1 MVKIFTCCGL
11 EMGKIKFRAKFWL
24 EISRSFLV
32 LTSKFGPGAWDI
44 QMESK
49 TQMESEMF
57 SLSVFIFSLFTKNTE
72 NVFTFRIS
80 VFTFRVFMKI
90 WVLLYNSVYKRQ
102 NPLFT
107 FRVYLSTF
115 RHKHGKCFHFSHN
128 CFHFSP
134 NAFEIPYSME
144 FTLSVPSSWFPS
156 MHWAFHAMSTTDID
170 EKTMP
175 TSAN

>member
-1 MVKIFTCCGL
+1 
-11 EMGKIKFRAKFWL
+11 
-24 EISRSFLV
+24 
-32 LTSKFGPGAWDI
+32 
-44 QMESK
+44 MESK

-144 FTLSVPSSWFPS
+144 FTLSVPSSYGAALRS
-156 MHWAFHAMSTTDID
+156 AHCAQSVVSFHRCARMRELRLRSRHLPLGLQLFHGTVRVR
-170 EKTMP
+170 K
-175 TSAN
+175 